1 MQVLLDKMIQ
11 TNYILKRGQISHSN
25 CAIPLPLCRTS
36 VSGINELNYSEYCA
50 LLVGSPSETK
60 HLQSSTQSM
69 ILNYVQVARKD
80 DKLEILQPQLI
91 DIQVFKFKFECTQ
104 LSCVYTL
111 STPNQDLFVGLGQQ
125 DDILVWIK
133 PHLLLSTLGTIV
145 IADSTRRRPSSL
157 EEAMFS

>member
-1 MQVLLDKMIQ
+1 M
-11 TNYILKRGQISHSN
+11 
-25 CAIPLPLCRTS
+25 
-36 VSGINELNYSEYCA
+36 
-50 LLVGSPSETK
+50 
-60 HLQSSTQSM
+60 
-69 ILNYVQVARKD
+69 
-80 DKLEILQPQLI
+80 
-91 DIQVFKFKFECTQ
+91 
-104 LSCVYTL
+104 YTL